1 MWRTNLKILGLVVGL
16 LGLYT
21 LVANSIP
28 QIQSEV
34 PQAMDVS
41 SMTTEQMVAAG
52 ERIFNGAGG
61 CTACHGLGTRAPN
74 LLTDEH
80 GQGTIGA
87 RCGSRK
93 PGMSCKDYIWESLT
107 QPTAYVVAGY
117 QPIMPDQRR
126 TLPPEQLWAVVAFL
140 ESNGGTVD
148 VTSDD
153 VRNAMQQSGGGGGA
167 APAAAGPAVT
177 GTDPHA
183 IINAMGCLG
192 CHKLGNEGGQVG
204 PPFNGMGT
212 RLTRDYIRESILDP
226 SKQMARGFES
236 MRGVMPP
243 TFGTMLTAAQLESL
257 VDFLSSQK

>member
-1 MWRTNLKILGLVVGL
+1 MWRTNLKIVALVAGL
-16 LGLYT
+16 LGLYMF
-21 LVANSIP
+21 VANSIP

-34 PQAMDVS
+34 PQEMDVS
-41 SMTTEQMVAAG
+41 SMTPEQMVSAG
-52 ERIFNGAGG
+52 EHIFNGAGG

-87 RCGSRK
+87 RCGGRK
-93 PGMSCKDYIWESLT
+93 PGMSCKDYLWESLT

-140 ESNGGTVD
+140 ESNGGSVD
-148 VTSDD
+148 VTADD
-153 VRNAMQQSGGGGGA
+153 VRAAMQQSGGA
-167 APAAAGPAVT
+167 APAAAAPAVT
-177 GTDPHA
+177 GTDPRA

-192 CHKLGNEGGQVG
+192 CHKLGSEGGEVG

-212 RLTRDYIRESILDP
+212 RLTRDYIRESILEP
-226 SKQMARGFES
+226 SKVTARGYEA

-243 TFGTMLTAAQLESL
+243 NFGTSLNGAQLESL
-257 VDFLSSQK
+257 VNFLASQR